1 MNISGPFIA
10 RPVAT
15 GLLAIA
21 ILLLGILGYR
31 ALPVSSLPQVDF
43 PTIQVVTKLPGAS
56 PDTASKLLT
65 APLERQ
71 FGQIAG
77 LASMSSISSQNTSA
91 ITLQFDLSVP
101 LATAAQNVQAAINAA
116 SGTLPPN
123 LQYPPV
129 YSEVNPADTP
139 VLTLALTSK
148 TVPLYE
154 IADAAE
160 TQIVPK
166 LSEIGGVGAVS
177 VEGGMTKAIRINVD
191 PARLAAYGI
200 SLEDVRNAIAN
211 ANQSGAKGAFDGR
224 NQAYTLGANDQIT
237 AASQYRNLIIAYQN
251 KAPVR
256 LSAVGSVTDG
266 LENNQ
271 QLASYNGTPAVVV
284 DIQRQPGAN
293 IVQTVK
299 AVQSALGGL
308 GATLPPGI
316 KLSIVANR
324 TGTIEASVNDVQLT
338 LITSALLVVLVIFL
352 FLPNPR
358 AVLIPAVALPL
369 SIVATFAVMSELGY
383 QLDNLSL
390 MALTVASGF
399 VVDDAIVMIENIVR
413 FIEQGETP
421 LRAAYLG
428 SRQIGFTIVSLTISL
443 VAVFIPLLFMPGVI
457 GRLFSEFAVTLAV
470 AVVIS
475 AVISLTL
482 TPMMSARL
490 LRPAEDAKPGRIGRA
505 AESTLLAVR
514 NRYEGGLR
522 WSLEHRR
529 LMLLVFAATIV
540 ITGILFVIVPKAL
553 LPQEDTGQ
561 IVAVT
566 QGAQSVSLDGMNR
579 LQNQAIAAIR
589 SNKAVAGVTSL
600 LGSGLTNPTPNT
612 GRLSITLKPFGQ
624 RPNIATVM
632 RQLQQKLAAV
642 PGLLVYMQPVQD
654 ITLSSTVSPTQYQY
668 TLTDTDQ
675 TELNT
680 WSRKI
685 ETALAKLPQLTDVA
699 SNQQDQG
706 LETYV
711 DVDRAA
717 AARLGIS
724 MATVENAL
732 YDAFGQ
738 RQVST
743 IYDQNAQYRV
753 VLGVDPRYAASP
765 EALSNIYLPTG
776 TLSSAGSGAA
786 LGPGSGVSGNSTTTT
801 GAASSTGTAGSAG
814 TTSSAGGSSAGTA
827 SSSVPPQVPLLQV
840 AKIERRHGPLAIT
853 RENQFPAVT
862 LSFNLAGGV
871 SLGAA
876 ETAIQR
882 AQAKLGVPDTISGSF
897 SGAAAEFQS
906 SLAQE
911 PWLIAAALVVI
922 YIVLGVLYESTIH
935 PVTILS
941 TLPSAGIGALL
952 ALMLTGTQF
961 TLVALVGI
969 VLLMGIVKKN
979 GIIMVDFAIEAE
991 RTRGLSPE
999 AAITEAAILRFRPI
1013 MMTTMAA
1020 LFGAVPLVLEG
1031 GAGAELR
1038 APLGITIIGGL
1049 LVSQLLTLFT
1059 TPVVYLA
1066 MDRLRP
1072 APRRAED
1079 AAHAPAE

>member
-1 MNISGPFIA
+1 VNISAPFIA

-15 GLLAIA
+15 SLLAIA
-21 ILLLGILGYR
+21 LLLIGALGYR

-77 LASMSSISSQNTSA
+77 LAAMSSISSQGTSA
-91 ITLQFDLSVP
+91 ITLRFDLSMP
-101 LATAAQNVQAAINAA
+101 MTTAAQDVQAAINAA

-123 LQYPPV
+123 LQYPPT
-129 YSEVNPADTP
+129 YSEVNPADAP
-139 VLTLALTSK
+139 ILTLALTSR
-148 TVPLYE
+148 TLPLDA
-154 IADAAE
+154 IADAAQ
-160 TQIVPK
+160 TRLVPK
-166 LSEIGGVGAVS
+166 LSQVKGVGKVT
-177 VEGGMTKAIRINVD
+177 VEGGLTKAIRIDVN
-191 PARLAAYGI
+191 PARLAAYGV

-211 ANQSGAKGAFDGR
+211 ANQSGAKGALDGH
-224 NQAYTLGANDQIT
+224 NQAYTIGANDQIT
-237 AASQYRNLIIAYQN
+237 VPAQYRDLIIAYR
-251 KAPVR
+251 KGAPVR
-256 LSAVGSVTDG
+256 LSAVGTVSAG
-266 LENNQ
+266 LENDLQ
-271 QLASYNGTPAVVV
+271 SASYDGTPAVVL

-293 IVQTVK
+293 IVSTV
-299 AVQSALGGL
+299 ADVRTALAGL
-308 GATLPPGI
+308 RAAMPPGI
-316 KLSIVANR
+316 DVKVVADR
-324 TGTIEASVNDVQLT
+324 TGTIRASVRDVQIT
-338 LITSALLVVLVIFL
+338 LITAALLVVLVIFL
-352 FLPNPR
+352 FLPSPR
-358 AVLIPAVALPL
+358 AVLVPAVALPL
-369 SIVATFAVMSELGY
+369 SIVATFAVMNELGF

-413 FIEQGETP
+413 FIEEGESP

-428 SRQIGFTIVSLTISL
+428 SAQIGFTIVSLTVSL

-457 GRLFSEFAVTLAV
+457 GRLFSEFAVTLSI

-475 AVISLTL
+475 AVVSLTL

-490 LRPAEDAKPGRIGRA
+490 LRGAEAAQPGRIARA
-505 AESTLLAVR
+505 AEAALASVR
-514 NRYEGGLR
+514 ERYRAGLA
-522 WSLEHRR
+522 WSLRHQR
-529 LMLLVFAATIV
+529 LMLATFAATV
-540 ITGILFVIVPKAL
+540 VATGILFAIIPKAL
-553 LPQEDTGQ
+553 LPQEDTGA

-566 QGAQSVSLDGMNR
+566 QGAQSISLGAMSR
-579 LQNQAIAAIR
+579 LQDQAIRAIR
-589 SNKAVAGVTSL
+589 TDPAVAGVTSQ

-612 GRLSITLKPFGQ
+612 GRLGITLKPIGQ
-624 RPNIATVM
+624 RAGIGTVM
-632 RQLQQKLAAV
+632 ARLQARLAGI
-642 PGLLVYMQPVQD
+642 PGLHAYMQPVQD
-654 ITLSSTVSPTQYQY
+654 ITLSSRVSPTQYQY
-668 TLTDTDQ
+668 TLTDADQ
-675 TELNT
+675 AELDA
-680 WSRKI
+680 WAPKI
-685 ETALAKLPQLTDVA
+685 RAALAALPQITDLA
-699 SNQQDQG
+699 SDQQNQG
-706 LETYV
+706 LETYI
-711 DVDRAA
+711 DVNRTA

-724 MATVENAL
+724 MATIEATL

-743 IYDQNAQYRV
+743 IYAQNAQYRV
-753 VLGVDPRYAASP
+753 VLGVDPAYARSPQALASLYVPTGSLSASTSAAS
-765 EALSNIYLPTG
+765 
-776 TLSSAGSGAA
+776 
-786 LGPGSGVSGNSTTTT
+786 LGPGGSVSGTSTTST
-801 GAASSTGTAGSAG
+801 GAAGSAS
-814 TTSSAGGSSAGTA
+814 TSVAGE
-827 SSSVPPQVPLLQV
+827 VPLLEV
-840 AKIERRHGPLAIT
+840 AKIDQRYGPLAIT
-853 RENQFPAVT
+853 REDQFPSVT
-862 LSFNLAGGV
+862 LSFNLAKGA

-876 ETAIQR
+876 ESAIR
-882 AQAKLGVPDTISGSF
+882 GAERTLGVPDTVSGQF
-897 SGAAAEFQS
+897 SGAAAAFET

-911 PWLIAAALVVI
+911 PWLIFAALVVI

-952 ALMLTGTQF
+952 ALMLFGADF

-1020 LFGAVPLVLEG
+1020 LLGAVPLVLEG

-1059 TPVVYLA
+1059 TPVIYLA

-1072 APRRAED
+1072 ARRGEP
-1079 AAHAPAE
+1079 AAQPDPAD

>member
-1 MNISGPFIA
+1 MNISAPFIA

-266 LENNQ
+266 LENDQ

-324 TGTIEASVNDVQLT
+324 TGTIKASVNDVQLT

-490 LRPAEDAKPGRIGRA
+490 LRPAEDAKPGRVGRA
-505 AESTLLAVR
+505 AEATLLAVR
-514 NRYEGGLR
+514 GRYEGGLR

-566 QGAQSVSLDGMNR
+566 QGAQSVSLDAMNR

-589 SNKAVAGVTSL
+589 GNKAVAGVTSL

-685 ETALAKLPQLTDVA
+685 EAALAKLPQLTDVA

-717 AARLGIS
+717 ASRLGIS

-776 TLSSAGSGAA
+776 TLSSASTTTS

-801 GAASSTGTAGSAG
+801 GAASSTGTTASAG
-814 TTSSAGGSSAGTA
+814 AA

-991 RTRGLSPE
+991 RSRGLSPE

-1072 APRRAED
+1072 APRRDEG